1 VWLAVA
7 SRCGW
12 YQWAMRSHP
21 ANAAGAST
29 PSPSTLHQVA
39 DAFRLGP
46 VVRADVVTEGLM
58 NRNWRVTTTLGDWAI
73 KQVLDVDAAAARR
86 QHRATTALA
95 RLGLPVPVPVTTGDD
110 SVVIVGDAVY
120 AVLPWANGTHRHGL
134 TLTIHEA
141 AVLGE
146 LLVHLH
152 TALAETMPPA
162 PHSLVAAVTDL
173 ATAHTKIN
181 RNLDLITQ
189 RPRRDEFDHYAEAQ
203 LHRRRDLLDQT
214 ADLRPTAG
222 TPVEPCGH
230 THGDFQYLNLLW
242 NRGSVSAVLDWDRLD
257 VRPLG
262 LEIARSATL
271 LFGYG
276 DERGLDLDRIAAFST
291 GYRQRQPIADADL
304 ADAVHRLWWERVS
317 NDLWQLRLHYD
328 NNDTSCDHL
337 FTSASAVLGWWTTHR
352 DAVTAAFTGS

>member
-1 VWLAVA
+1 
-7 SRCGW
+7 
-12 YQWAMRSHP
+12 MRSHP
-21 ANAAGAST
+21 THAAGALT
-29 PSPSTLHQVA
+29 LSPSTLHQVV
-39 DAFRLGP
+39 DAFRIGP
-46 VVRADVVTEGLM
+46 VVRVDVVTEGLM
-58 NRNWRVTTTLGDWAI
+58 NRNWRVTTTLGEWAV
-73 KQVLDVDAAAARR
+73 KQVLDVDATAARR

-95 RLGLPVPVPVTTGDD
+95 RLGLPVPAPATAGDD
-110 SVVIVGDAVY
+110 SVVTVDGAVY
-120 AVLPWANGTHRHGL
+120 AVQPWVNGAHRHGL

-141 AVLGE
+141 AALGE
-146 LLVHLH
+146 LLARLH
-152 TALAETMPPA
+152 TALAEIMAPA
-162 PHSLVAAVTDL
+162 PHRLVAPVTDL

-181 RNLDLITQ
+181 RYLDLIAQ
-189 RPRRDEFDHYAEAQ
+189 LPGRDDFDRYAEAQ
-203 LHRRRDLLDQT
+203 LHRRRHLLEQT

-222 TPVEPCGH
+222 IPVEPCGY

-242 NRGSVSAVLDWDRLD
+242 NGGSVSAVLDWDRLD

-276 DERGLDLDRIAAFST
+276 DERGLDLDRIAAFSA
-291 GYRQRQPIADADL
+291 GYRQGRPVAASDL

-328 NNDTSCDHL
+328 NTDTSCDYL
-337 FTSASAVLGWWTTHR
+337 FTSASAVLGWWTTRR